1 MPKKVQFHQLGGPEN
16 LKIEDVPVRAPGEGE
31 VKLRVKAVGLN
42 RAESMYYHGQYLETP
57 PLPSGLGYEAAG
69 TVIEVGPNV
78 DPSLVGKEVGT
89 IPGFS
94 MSKYSVLGEEA
105 TVPEE
110 VVTEYPSNLSVV
122 EAAAVWM
129 QYTTAYGALV
139 HYGQV
144 SKGDFVLIPAASSS
158 VGLAAIQITKAQ
170 GAIAIAVSRTSGKKQ
185 KLQELGADH
194 VIVSDEEDLVKR
206 VQEITH
212 GVGARV
218 TFDPVAGPFIETLA
232 EATALGGIIFEYGN
246 LSMQPTP
253 FPLFASLRKGL
264 TVRGYTLHEINRDP
278 VVLERAKQY
287 IYERLADGRFKPAI
301 AKVFPFE
308 DTVKAYQYLESNAQ
322 IGKIVIT
329 L

>member
-1 MPKKVQFHQLGGPEN
+1 M
-16 LKIEDVPVRAPGEGE
+16 
-31 VKLRVKAVGLN
+31 KLRIKAVGLN
-42 RAESMYYHGQYLETP
+42 RAESMYYHGHYLETP

-94 MSKYSVLGEEA
+94 MGKYAVLGEEA
-105 TVPEE
+105 TVPEH
-110 VVTEYPSNLSVV
+110 VLTEYPKNLSIV

-144 SKGDFVLIPAASSS
+144 DRGDFVLITAASSS

-170 GAIAIAVSRTSGKKQ
+170 GATAIAVSRTSGKKQ
-185 KLQELGADH
+185 KLRELGADH
-194 VIVSDEEDLVKR
+194 VIASEEEDLVKR
-206 VQEITH
+206 VQEITA
-212 GVGARV
+212 GAGARV
-218 TFDPVAGPFIETLA
+218 TFDPVAGPFLETLA
-232 EATALGGIIFEYGN
+232 EAAARDGIIFEYGN

-253 FPLFASLRKGL
+253 FPLMASLRKGIA
-264 TVRGYTLHEINRDP
+264 VRGYTLHEISRDP
-278 VVLERAKQY
+278 VLLERAKQY
-287 IYERLADGRFKPAI
+287 IYQRLADGRFKPEI